1 MRGKRKKDNNNKKI
15 YNEHKKDRGQ
25 RKNETG
31 KAFAQS
37 LDGVYAVVH
46 SSQHETLNMCQLEW
60 MNEYDLSDAVT
71 ETFAGLCTE
80 TKF

>member
-37 LDGVYAVVH
+37 LDGVYTIVH
-46 SSQHETLNMCQLEW
+46 SSQHETL
-60 MNEYDLSDAVT
+60 ST
-71 ETFAGLCTE
+71 
-80 TKF
+80 